1 MEDFVMQQTKTRTI
15 SRRQPRQPR
24 SRQTV
29 EALLGA
35 VVRVLKKHGVEGI
48 TTNRIAETAGI
59 SIGSVYQYFPD
70 KQAIFKAI
78 HARHVARINT
88 VVERVL
94 VEHKSSSLEE
104 FVKALIEALIN
115 AHEVDVEL
123 HSVMALTVPGGGEG
137 TRELEVLLR
146 GAFRRALT
154 ARFGEDKTPREM
166 DRMLFVLPHIV
177 EALAHGAAYW
187 RPPRLS
193 MAAAKEEAV
202 RAVVAYLRS

>member
-1 MEDFVMQQTKTRTI
+1 VVKPTKTNRAP
-15 SRRQPRQPR
+15 RRQPRQRR

-29 EALLGA
+29 ETLLSA
-35 VVRVLKKHGVEGI
+35 VVRVLKKHGVEGV

-78 HARHVARINT
+78 HDRHVDQING

-94 VEHKSSSLEE
+94 VEHASSSLEE
-104 FVKALIEALIN
+104 FVRALIEALIN

-123 HSVMALTVPGGGEG
+123 HGVMALAAPNGAEG
-137 TRELEVLLR
+137 TRDLEVLLR
-146 GAFRRALT
+146 SVFRRALT
-154 ARFGEDKTPREM
+154 ARFGEEKSPREL

-187 RPPRLS
+187 RPARLS
-193 MAAAKEEAV
+193 LAAAKEEAV